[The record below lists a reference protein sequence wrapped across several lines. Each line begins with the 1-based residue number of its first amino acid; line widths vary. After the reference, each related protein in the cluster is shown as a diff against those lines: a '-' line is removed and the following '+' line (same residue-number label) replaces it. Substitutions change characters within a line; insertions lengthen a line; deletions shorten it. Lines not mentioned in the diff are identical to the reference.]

1 MNVLYL
7 VSATGNPLYEGQYEL
22 YDRYMTFG
30 QQSFIYDLIVGLAR
44 NGAAVTLAIDNAS
57 RFPLAF
63 PLRKYCNVIDPSEES
78 LPESADLVL
87 LDEGADRLLSLLPP
101 GVPTFRMVHH
111 WATPFSDDLEQ
122 RCQRFICHTE
132 NSLRRLSA
140 KVPVEKLALIHQG
153 VDLQRFEPQR
163 SREQLDCSRIRVLI
177 YSRLDANRGPTIWNL
192 LEELESSTMRVTLLG
207 DGDTFWSISDR
218 FGSWMTPVH
227 FIPCTSIQNFLPAF
241 DVVISSARGVMEA
254 LAMGI
259 PAICGGFE
267 YAGQIR
273 RDNIRELLKTNITG
287 VGMGVDPKNVQEDV
301 RTAVATKDSSE
312 CRKLA
317 EDFCSVDRF
326 IAHLID
332 ELGAVDAELARKQT
346 RQTVSQVS

>member
-1 MNVLYL
+1 
-7 VSATGNPLYEGQYEL
+7 
-22 YDRYMTFG
+22 
-30 QQSFIYDLIVGLAR
+30 LA
-44 NGAAVTLAIDNAS
+44 V
-57 RFPLAF
+57 
-63 PLRKYCNVIDPSEES
+63 PLRKYCSVIDPSEES
-78 LPESADLVL
+78 VPGNPDLIL
-87 LDEGADRLLSLLPP
+87 LDEGADRLLSLCPP
-101 GVPTFRMVHH
+101 GVPAFRMVHH
-111 WATPFSDDLEQ
+111 WSTPFSDELEQ

-153 VDLQRFEPQR
+153 VDLQRFEPQLPR
-163 SREQLDCSRIRVLI
+163 DQLDRSSIRVLI

-207 DGDTFWSISDR
+207 DGDTFWNISDR
-218 FGSWMTPVH
+218 FGRSMTPVH
-227 FIPCTSIQNFLPAF
+227 FIPCTSIQNFLPTF

-267 YAGQIR
+267 YAGPVH
-273 RDNIRELLKTNITG
+273 RDNIRDLLKRNITG

-301 RTAVATKDSSE
+301 RTAATTDSSE
-312 CRKLA
+312 CRELA

-326 IAHLID
+326 VARLME
-332 ELGAVDAELARKQT
+332 ELEAVRDELARKQT